1 MKERRNISDGD
12 LIFPAIA
19 LSKECAAQV
28 DDTTKLRKLED
39 VGLLIEKKGAI
50 LVTSQDNLNFFKETF
65 LENKNNKM
73 VNQIREL
80 IKQSM
85 KRNQFWINNDLPSF
99 LDDNLQNL
107 IVFDGLNTVLIN
119 VDKISKQSSILKFYN
134 SSVDTK
140 IQLLSLNDSFVN
152 IDLKFEKGFQ
162 KGDSFMNA
170 LVNFEILIKWASSI
184 TIIDSYAIKNHKSIK
199 DYPKDHKN
207 MESGLENFLS
217 YISDVL
223 NRENKKLNRLRF
235 ISWSG
240 KTSGNTSFVKDW
252 KTAFNKLIEEC
263 GIVNKIKNHEPDN
276 PSGYGIQ
283 LGFSSSHNHD
293 RFIVFENNGLQ
304 LVYKCGKGLE
314 TLNSKLKGGE
324 KTLINN
330 FTIIG
335 PLKSSEYENTKEKQ
349 IRDIIMRKEGE
360 FYCYPFN
367 SKN

>member
-1 MKERRNISDGD
+1 
-12 LIFPAIA
+12 
-19 LSKECAAQV
+19 
-28 DDTTKLRKLED
+28 
-39 VGLLIEKKGAI
+39 
-50 LVTSQDNLNFFKETF
+50 
-65 LENKNNKM
+65 M

-80 IKQSM
+80 IIISK
-85 KRNQFWINNDLPSF
+85 KRNQFWTNNDLPSF

-119 VDKISKQSSILKFYN
+119 VDKISKESSVLKFYN

-152 IDLKFEKGFQ
+152 IDLKFEKEFQ
-162 KGDSFMNA
+162 KGDSFINA
-170 LVNFEILIKWASSI
+170 LENFEILIKWASSI
-184 TIIDSYAIKNHKSIK
+184 TIIDSYAIKNHKSFK

-252 KTAFNKLIEEC
+252 KTAFNELIEEY

-283 LGFSSSHNHD
+283 LGFSSTNNHD
-293 RFIVFENNGLQ
+293 RFVVFENNGLQ

-314 TLNSKLKGGE
+314 TLNSKLEHGE
-324 KTLINN
+324 KTLMNN

-335 PLKSSEYENTKEKQ
+335 PLESSEYKNTKEKQ
-349 IRDIIMRKEGE
+349 IQNIIMRKEGE
-360 FYCYPFN
+360 IYYYPFN